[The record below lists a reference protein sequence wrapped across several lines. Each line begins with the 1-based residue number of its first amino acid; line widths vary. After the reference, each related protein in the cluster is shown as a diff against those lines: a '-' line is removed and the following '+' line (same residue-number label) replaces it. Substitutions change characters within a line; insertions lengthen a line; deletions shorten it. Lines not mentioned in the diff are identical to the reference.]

1 MRNLLTV
8 FFALC
13 TLNMIPV
20 SARPAFDYSALR
32 DGTFEQKTVSGVRS
46 LSDGERYTT
55 MSDGRVLC
63 FSYRTG
69 EPAGVLFD
77 ASAAE
82 PRIEFT
88 DYVLSADERRLLL
101 TTDVEPIYRH
111 SFTAEYW
118 IYDRQDGS
126 LRRLS
131 QGGPQQQA
139 QFSPDGSRV
148 AFVRGGNLFVADPA
162 AGSERQLTF
171 DGRFNHIINGLPD
184 WVYEEEFSFARAFA
198 WSPDGRMIAYLRFD
212 ESRVKQYN
220 MNRFAGG
227 LYPENY
233 TFKYPKAGEQNSVV
247 ELYCCDAA
255 DGSTVRMDTGEQT
268 DQYIP
273 RLFWTPTGQ
282 MGIYRQKRLQNHFEV
297 MLCDSSGASRV
308 VYDERNDRYVE
319 RVDGRTVTFLPDG
332 DRFVVRSER
341 DGFMHLYL
349 YSVSEGLLG
358 RITSGEWE
366 VTELL
371 GIEGD
376 RVYYLSTETSPL
388 RRDLYTVRLD
398 GRGKRRLTGGDGTY
412 RIAPSRGFRYFIS
425 YFSNVRT
432 PNRVTLHRSD
442 GRLVRTLEDNAALR
456 AKLDELQVPV
466 KEFFRFATSEGVEL
480 IGYMVR
486 PNGFDSSRRY
496 PVLMTQYSG
505 PGSQQAADRWTIGW
519 EDVLVQQGY
528 IVACVDGRG
537 TGFRGEEFKKCTY
550 GELGKYETVD
560 QIEAA
565 RYLASLPYVDPD
577 RIGIYGWSYGG
588 FMALNCIL
596 KGNDVFRKLETLP
609 VPTIAAV
616 NGFALGGGCELS
628 MSCDIRICADTAVF
642 GQPEA
647 GLGITPGFGGTQRL
661 ARLVG
666 LGMAKQLIY
675 TAKNIKADEALRIG
689 LVNAVYPLAELM
701 PAAEKLAETI
711 AKHAPIAV
719 RACKKAINEGISKPI
734 NEAVTV
740 EEKLFGDC
748 FETHDQ
754 VEGMQCFLS
763 REKPKPK
770 AVFTNN

>member
-1 MRNLLTV
+1 MRDLLTV

-13 TLNMIPV
+13 TLSTMTV
-20 SARPAFDYSALR
+20 SAQPAFDYSALR

-63 FSYRTG
+63 FSYHTG

-148 AFVRGGNLFVADPA
+148 AFVRGGNLFVADPT

-198 WSPDGRMIAYLRFD
+198 WSPDGRKIAYLRFD

-255 DGSTVRMDTGEQT
+255 DGSMVRMDTGEQT

-282 MGIYRQKRLQNHFEV
+282 LGFYRLNRLQNHFEV
-297 MLCDSSGASRV
+297 LLCDSSGASRV

-480 IGYMVR
+480 NGYMVR

-596 KGNDVFRKLETLP
+596 KGNDVFRAAIAVAP
-609 VPTIAAV
+609 VTSWR
-616 NGFALGGGCELS
+616 FY
-628 MSCDIRICADTAVF
+628 DT
-642 GQPEA
+642 
-647 GLGITPGFGGTQRL
+647 
-661 ARLVG
+661 
-666 LGMAKQLIY
+666 IY
-675 TAKNIKADEALRIG
+675 TEIYNGLPQDNPSGYDDNSPIHFADRLKGKLLIAHGTGDDNVHIQNTYEMITK
-689 LVNAVYPLAELM
+689 LVEYDKPFELYVYPDRNHGMGPSRHHLM
-701 PAAEKLAETI
+701 E
-711 AKHAPIAV
+711 
-719 RACKKAINEGISKPI
+719 RC
-734 NEAVTV
+734 V
-740 EEKLFGDC
+740 EFVQRNL
-748 FETHDQ
+748 
-754 VEGMQCFLS
+754 
-763 REKPKPK
+763 
-770 AVFTNN
+770 

>member
-1 MRNLLTV
+1 MNTI
-8 FFALC
+8 
-13 TLNMIPV
+13 TV

-198 WSPDGRMIAYLRFD
+198 WSPDGRKIAYLRFD

-247 ELYCCDAA
+247 ELYCCDVA

-282 MGIYRQKRLQNHFEV
+282 LGFYRLNRLQNHFEV
-297 MLCDSSGASRV
+297 LLCDSSGASRV

-349 YSVSEGLLG
+349 YGVSEGLLG

-480 IGYMVR
+480 NGYMVR

-596 KGNDVFRKLETLP
+596 KGNDVFRAAIAVAP
-609 VPTIAAV
+609 VTSWR
-616 NGFALGGGCELS
+616 FY
-628 MSCDIRICADTAVF
+628 DT
-642 GQPEA
+642 
-647 GLGITPGFGGTQRL
+647 
-661 ARLVG
+661 
-666 LGMAKQLIY
+666 IY
-675 TAKNIKADEALRIG
+675 TEIYNGLPQDNPSGYDDNSPIHFADRLKGKLLIAHGTGDDNVHIQNTYEMITK
-689 LVNAVYPLAELM
+689 LVEYDKPFELYVYPDRNHGMGPSRHHLM
-701 PAAEKLAETI
+701 ERCIEFVQRNL
-711 AKHAPIAV
+711 
-719 RACKKAINEGISKPI
+719 
-734 NEAVTV
+734 
-740 EEKLFGDC
+740 
-748 FETHDQ
+748 
-754 VEGMQCFLS
+754 
-763 REKPKPK
+763 
-770 AVFTNN
+770 

>member
-13 TLNMIPV
+13 TLNTITV

-63 FSYRTG
+63 FLYRTG

-198 WSPDGRMIAYLRFD
+198 WSPDGRKIAYLRFD

-282 MGIYRQKRLQNHFEV
+282 LGFYRLNRLQNHFEV
-297 MLCDSSGASRV
+297 LLCDSLGASRV

-480 IGYMVR
+480 NGYMVR

-596 KGNDVFRKLETLP
+596 KGNDVFRAAIAVAPVTSWRFYDTIYTEIYNGLPQDNPSGYDDNSPIHFADRLKGKLL
-609 VPTIAAV
+609 IAHGTGDDNV
-616 NGFALGGGCELS
+616 HIQNTYE
-628 MSCDIRICADTAVF
+628 M
-642 GQPEA
+642 
-647 GLGITPGFGGTQRL
+647 IT
-661 ARLVG
+661 RLVEYDKSFE
-666 LGMAKQLIY
+666 LY
-675 TAKNIKADEALRIG
+675 
-689 LVNAVYPLAELM
+689 VYPDRNHGMGPSRHHLM
-701 PAAEKLAETI
+701 ERCIEFVQRNL
-711 AKHAPIAV
+711 
-719 RACKKAINEGISKPI
+719 
-734 NEAVTV
+734 
-740 EEKLFGDC
+740 
-748 FETHDQ
+748 
-754 VEGMQCFLS
+754 
-763 REKPKPK
+763 
-770 AVFTNN
+770 

>member
-13 TLNMIPV
+13 TLNTITV

-198 WSPDGRMIAYLRFD
+198 WSPDGRKIAYLRFD

-282 MGIYRQKRLQNHFEV
+282 LGFYRLNRLQNHFEV
-297 MLCDSSGASRV
+297 LLCDSSGASRV

-349 YSVSEGLLG
+349 YGVSEGLLG

-480 IGYMVR
+480 NGYMIR

-596 KGNDVFRKLETLP
+596 KGNDVFRAAIAVAP
-609 VPTIAAV
+609 VTSWR
-616 NGFALGGGCELS
+616 FY
-628 MSCDIRICADTAVF
+628 DT
-642 GQPEA
+642 
-647 GLGITPGFGGTQRL
+647 
-661 ARLVG
+661 
-666 LGMAKQLIY
+666 IY
-675 TAKNIKADEALRIG
+675 TEIYNGLPQDNPSGYDDNSPIHFADRLKGKLLIAHGTGDDNVHIQNTYEMITK
-689 LVNAVYPLAELM
+689 LVEYDKPFELYVYPDRNHGMGPSRHHLM
-701 PAAEKLAETI
+701 ERCIEFVQRNL
-711 AKHAPIAV
+711 
-719 RACKKAINEGISKPI
+719 
-734 NEAVTV
+734 
-740 EEKLFGDC
+740 
-748 FETHDQ
+748 
-754 VEGMQCFLS
+754 
-763 REKPKPK
+763 
-770 AVFTNN
+770 

>member
-13 TLNMIPV
+13 TLNTITV

-148 AFVRGGNLFVADPA
+148 AFVRGGNLFVADPT

-198 WSPDGRMIAYLRFD
+198 WSPDGRKIAYLRFD

-255 DGSTVRMDTGEQT
+255 DGSMVRMDTGEQT

-282 MGIYRQKRLQNHFEV
+282 LGFYRLNRLQNHFEV
-297 MLCDSSGASRV
+297 LLCDSSGASRV

-480 IGYMVR
+480 NGYMVR
-486 PNGFDSSRRY
+486 PNGFVSSRRY

-537 TGFRGEEFKKCTY
+537 TGFRGDEFKKCTY

-596 KGNDVFRKLETLP
+596 KGNDVFRAAIAVAP
-609 VPTIAAV
+609 VTSWR
-616 NGFALGGGCELS
+616 FY
-628 MSCDIRICADTAVF
+628 DT
-642 GQPEA
+642 
-647 GLGITPGFGGTQRL
+647 
-661 ARLVG
+661 
-666 LGMAKQLIY
+666 IY
-675 TAKNIKADEALRIG
+675 TEIYNGLPQDNPSGYDDNSPIHFADRLKGKLLIAHGTGDDNVHIQNTYEMITK
-689 LVNAVYPLAELM
+689 LVEYDKPFELYVYPDRNHGMGPSRHHLM
-701 PAAEKLAETI
+701 ERCIEFVQRNL
-711 AKHAPIAV
+711 
-719 RACKKAINEGISKPI
+719 
-734 NEAVTV
+734 
-740 EEKLFGDC
+740 
-748 FETHDQ
+748 
-754 VEGMQCFLS
+754 
-763 REKPKPK
+763 
-770 AVFTNN
+770 

>member
-13 TLNMIPV
+13 TLNTITV

-139 QFSPDGSRV
+139 QCSPDGSRV

-198 WSPDGRMIAYLRFD
+198 WSPDGRKIAYLRFD

-282 MGIYRQKRLQNHFEV
+282 LGFYRLNRLQNHFEV
-297 MLCDSSGASRV
+297 LLCDSSGASRV

-480 IGYMVR
+480 NGYMVR

-596 KGNDVFRKLETLP
+596 KGNDVFRAAIAVAPVTSWRFYDTIYTEIYNGLPQDNPSGYDDNSPIHFADRLKGKLL
-609 VPTIAAV
+609 IAHGTGDDNV
-616 NGFALGGGCELS
+616 HIQNTYE
-628 MSCDIRICADTAVF
+628 M
-642 GQPEA
+642 
-647 GLGITPGFGGTQRL
+647 IT
-661 ARLVG
+661 RLVEYDKPFE
-666 LGMAKQLIY
+666 LY
-675 TAKNIKADEALRIG
+675 
-689 LVNAVYPLAELM
+689 VYPDRNHGMGPSRHHLM
-701 PAAEKLAETI
+701 ERCIEFVQRNL
-711 AKHAPIAV
+711 
-719 RACKKAINEGISKPI
+719 
-734 NEAVTV
+734 
-740 EEKLFGDC
+740 
-748 FETHDQ
+748 
-754 VEGMQCFLS
+754 
-763 REKPKPK
+763 
-770 AVFTNN
+770 

>member
-13 TLNMIPV
+13 TLNTITV

-148 AFVRGGNLFVADPA
+148 AFVRGGNLFVADPT

-198 WSPDGRMIAYLRFD
+198 WSPDGRKIAYLRFD

-255 DGSTVRMDTGEQT
+255 DGSMVRMDTGEQT

-282 MGIYRQKRLQNHFEV
+282 LGFYRLNRLQNHFEV
-297 MLCDSSGASRV
+297 LLCDSSGASRV

-480 IGYMVR
+480 NGYMVR
-486 PNGFDSSRRY
+486 PNGFASSRRY

-596 KGNDVFRKLETLP
+596 KGNDVFRAAIAVAP
-609 VPTIAAV
+609 VTSWR
-616 NGFALGGGCELS
+616 FY
-628 MSCDIRICADTAVF
+628 DT
-642 GQPEA
+642 
-647 GLGITPGFGGTQRL
+647 
-661 ARLVG
+661 
-666 LGMAKQLIY
+666 IY
-675 TAKNIKADEALRIG
+675 TEIYNGLPQDNPSGYDDNSPIHFADRLKGKLLIAHGTGDDNVHIQNTYEMITK
-689 LVNAVYPLAELM
+689 LVEYDKPFELYVYPDRNHGMGPSRHHLM
-701 PAAEKLAETI
+701 ERCIEFVQRNL
-711 AKHAPIAV
+711 
-719 RACKKAINEGISKPI
+719 
-734 NEAVTV
+734 
-740 EEKLFGDC
+740 
-748 FETHDQ
+748 
-754 VEGMQCFLS
+754 
-763 REKPKPK
+763 
-770 AVFTNN
+770 

>member
-13 TLNMIPV
+13 TLNTITV

-148 AFVRGGNLFVADPA
+148 AFVRGGNLFVADPT

-198 WSPDGRMIAYLRFD
+198 WSPDGRKIAYLRFD

-255 DGSTVRMDTGEQT
+255 DGSMVRMDTGEQT

-282 MGIYRQKRLQNHFEV
+282 LGFYRLNRLQNHFEV
-297 MLCDSSGASRV
+297 LLCDSSGASRV

-480 IGYMVR
+480 NGYMVR
-486 PNGFDSSRRY
+486 PNGFVSSRRY

-596 KGNDVFRKLETLP
+596 KGNDVFRAAIAVAP
-609 VPTIAAV
+609 VTSWR
-616 NGFALGGGCELS
+616 FY
-628 MSCDIRICADTAVF
+628 DT
-642 GQPEA
+642 
-647 GLGITPGFGGTQRL
+647 
-661 ARLVG
+661 
-666 LGMAKQLIY
+666 IY
-675 TAKNIKADEALRIG
+675 TEIYNGLPQDNPSGYVNNSPIHFADRLKGKLLIAHGTGDDNVHIQNTYEMITK
-689 LVNAVYPLAELM
+689 LVEYDKPFELYVYPDRNHGMGPSRHHLM
-701 PAAEKLAETI
+701 ERCIEFVQRNL
-711 AKHAPIAV
+711 
-719 RACKKAINEGISKPI
+719 
-734 NEAVTV
+734 
-740 EEKLFGDC
+740 
-748 FETHDQ
+748 
-754 VEGMQCFLS
+754 
-763 REKPKPK
+763 
-770 AVFTNN
+770 

>member
-13 TLNMIPV
+13 TLNTITV

-198 WSPDGRMIAYLRFD
+198 WSPDGRKIAYLRFD

-255 DGSTVRMDTGEQT
+255 DGSAVRMDTGEQT

-282 MGIYRQKRLQNHFEV
+282 LGFYRLNRLQNHFEV
-297 MLCDSSGASRV
+297 LLCDSSGASRV

-349 YSVSEGLLG
+349 YGVSEGLLG

-456 AKLDELQVPV
+456 TKLDELQVPV

-480 IGYMVR
+480 NGYMVR

-596 KGNDVFRKLETLP
+596 KGNDVFRAAIAVAP
-609 VPTIAAV
+609 VTSWR
-616 NGFALGGGCELS
+616 FY
-628 MSCDIRICADTAVF
+628 DT
-642 GQPEA
+642 
-647 GLGITPGFGGTQRL
+647 
-661 ARLVG
+661 
-666 LGMAKQLIY
+666 IY
-675 TAKNIKADEALRIG
+675 TEIYNGLPQDNPSGYDDNSPIHFADRLKGKLLIAHGTGDDNVHIQNTYEMITK
-689 LVNAVYPLAELM
+689 LVEYDKPFELYVYPDRNHGMGPSRHHLM
-701 PAAEKLAETI
+701 ERCIEFVQRNL
-711 AKHAPIAV
+711 
-719 RACKKAINEGISKPI
+719 
-734 NEAVTV
+734 
-740 EEKLFGDC
+740 
-748 FETHDQ
+748 
-754 VEGMQCFLS
+754 
-763 REKPKPK
+763 
-770 AVFTNN
+770 

>member
-1 MRNLLTV
+1 MT
-8 FFALC
+8 
-13 TLNMIPV
+13 V
-20 SARPAFDYSALR
+20 SAQPAFDYSALR

-63 FSYRTG
+63 FSYHTG

-148 AFVRGGNLFVADPA
+148 AFVRGGNLFVADPT

-198 WSPDGRMIAYLRFD
+198 WSPDGRKIAYLRFD

-255 DGSTVRMDTGEQT
+255 DGSMVRMDTGEQT

-282 MGIYRQKRLQNHFEV
+282 LGFYRLNRLQNHFEV
-297 MLCDSSGASRV
+297 LLCDSSGASRV

-480 IGYMVR
+480 NGYMVR

-596 KGNDVFRKLETLP
+596 KGNDVFRAAIAVAP
-609 VPTIAAV
+609 VTSWR
-616 NGFALGGGCELS
+616 FY
-628 MSCDIRICADTAVF
+628 DT
-642 GQPEA
+642 
-647 GLGITPGFGGTQRL
+647 
-661 ARLVG
+661 
-666 LGMAKQLIY
+666 IY
-675 TAKNIKADEALRIG
+675 TEIYNGLPQDNPSGYDDNSPIHFADRLKGKLLIAHGTGDDNVHIQNTYEMITK
-689 LVNAVYPLAELM
+689 LVEYDKPFELYVYPDRNHGMGPSRHHLM
-701 PAAEKLAETI
+701 E
-711 AKHAPIAV
+711 
-719 RACKKAINEGISKPI
+719 RC
-734 NEAVTV
+734 V
-740 EEKLFGDC
+740 EFVQRNL
-748 FETHDQ
+748 
-754 VEGMQCFLS
+754 
-763 REKPKPK
+763 
-770 AVFTNN
+770 

>member
-13 TLNMIPV
+13 TLNTITV

-171 DGRFNHIINGLPD
+171 DGRFNHIINGLPV

-198 WSPDGRMIAYLRFD
+198 WSPDGRKIAYLRFD

-282 MGIYRQKRLQNHFEV
+282 LGFYRLNRLQNHFEV
-297 MLCDSSGASRV
+297 LLCDSSGASRV

-398 GRGKRRLTGGDGTY
+398 GCGKRRLTGGDGTY

-480 IGYMVR
+480 NGYMVR

-596 KGNDVFRKLETLP
+596 KGNDVFRAAIAVAPVTSWRFYDTIYTEIYNGLPQDNPSGYDDNSPIHFADRLKGKLL
-609 VPTIAAV
+609 IAHGTGDDNV
-616 NGFALGGGCELS
+616 HIQNTYE
-628 MSCDIRICADTAVF
+628 M
-642 GQPEA
+642 
-647 GLGITPGFGGTQRL
+647 IT
-661 ARLVG
+661 RLVEYDKPFE
-666 LGMAKQLIY
+666 LY
-675 TAKNIKADEALRIG
+675 
-689 LVNAVYPLAELM
+689 VYPDRNHGMGPSRHHLM
-701 PAAEKLAETI
+701 ERCIEFVKRNL
-711 AKHAPIAV
+711 
-719 RACKKAINEGISKPI
+719 
-734 NEAVTV
+734 
-740 EEKLFGDC
+740 
-748 FETHDQ
+748 
-754 VEGMQCFLS
+754 
-763 REKPKPK
+763 
-770 AVFTNN
+770 

>member
-13 TLNMIPV
+13 TLNTITV

-32 DGTFEQKTVSGVRS
+32 DWTFEQKTVSGVRS

-63 FSYRTG
+63 FLYRTG

-118 IYDRQDGS
+118 ISDRQDGS
-126 LRRLS
+126 RRRLS

-198 WSPDGRMIAYLRFD
+198 WSPDGRKIAYLRFD

-282 MGIYRQKRLQNHFEV
+282 LGFYRLNRLQNHFEV
-297 MLCDSSGASRV
+297 LLCDSSGASRV

-480 IGYMVR
+480 NGYMVR

-596 KGNDVFRKLETLP
+596 KGNDVFRAAIAVAPVTSWRFYDTIYTEIYNGLPQDNPSGYDDNSPIHFADRLKGKLL
-609 VPTIAAV
+609 IAHGTGDDNV
-616 NGFALGGGCELS
+616 HIQNTYE
-628 MSCDIRICADTAVF
+628 M
-642 GQPEA
+642 
-647 GLGITPGFGGTQRL
+647 IT
-661 ARLVG
+661 RLVEYDKPFE
-666 LGMAKQLIY
+666 LY
-675 TAKNIKADEALRIG
+675 
-689 LVNAVYPLAELM
+689 VYPDRNHGMGPSRHHLM
-701 PAAEKLAETI
+701 ERCIEFVQRNL
-711 AKHAPIAV
+711 
-719 RACKKAINEGISKPI
+719 
-734 NEAVTV
+734 
-740 EEKLFGDC
+740 
-748 FETHDQ
+748 
-754 VEGMQCFLS
+754 
-763 REKPKPK
+763 
-770 AVFTNN
+770 

>member
-13 TLNMIPV
+13 TLNTITV

-198 WSPDGRMIAYLRFD
+198 WSPDGRKIAYLRFD

-282 MGIYRQKRLQNHFEV
+282 LGFYRLNRLQNHFEV
-297 MLCDSSGASRV
+297 LLCDSSGASRV

-349 YSVSEGLLG
+349 YGVSEGLLG

-480 IGYMVR
+480 NGYMVR

-537 TGFRGEEFKKCTY
+537 TGFRGEEFKQCTY

-596 KGNDVFRKLETLP
+596 KGNDVFRAAIAVAP
-609 VPTIAAV
+609 VTSWR
-616 NGFALGGGCELS
+616 FY
-628 MSCDIRICADTAVF
+628 DT
-642 GQPEA
+642 
-647 GLGITPGFGGTQRL
+647 
-661 ARLVG
+661 
-666 LGMAKQLIY
+666 IY
-675 TAKNIKADEALRIG
+675 TEIYNGLPQDNPSGYDDNSPIHFADRLKGKLLIAHGTGDDNVHIQNTYEMITK
-689 LVNAVYPLAELM
+689 LVEYDKPFELYVYPDRNHGMGPSRHHLM
-701 PAAEKLAETI
+701 ERCIEFVQRNL
-711 AKHAPIAV
+711 
-719 RACKKAINEGISKPI
+719 
-734 NEAVTV
+734 
-740 EEKLFGDC
+740 
-748 FETHDQ
+748 
-754 VEGMQCFLS
+754 
-763 REKPKPK
+763 
-770 AVFTNN
+770 

>member
-13 TLNMIPV
+13 TLNTITV

-63 FSYRTG
+63 FLYRTG

-198 WSPDGRMIAYLRFD
+198 WSPDGRKIAYLRFD

-282 MGIYRQKRLQNHFEV
+282 LGFYRLNRLQNHFEV
-297 MLCDSSGASRV
+297 LLCDSSGASRV

-349 YSVSEGLLG
+349 YCVSEGLLD

-456 AKLDELQVPV
+456 TKLDELQVPV

-480 IGYMVR
+480 NGYMVR

-596 KGNDVFRKLETLP
+596 KGNDVFRAAIAVAPVTSWRFYDTIYTEIYNGLPQDNPSGYDDNSPIHFADRLKGKLL
-609 VPTIAAV
+609 IAHGTGDDNV
-616 NGFALGGGCELS
+616 HIQNTYE
-628 MSCDIRICADTAVF
+628 M
-642 GQPEA
+642 
-647 GLGITPGFGGTQRL
+647 IT
-661 ARLVG
+661 RLVEYDKPFE
-666 LGMAKQLIY
+666 LY
-675 TAKNIKADEALRIG
+675 
-689 LVNAVYPLAELM
+689 VYPDRNHGMGPSRHHLM
-701 PAAEKLAETI
+701 ERCIEFVQRNL
-711 AKHAPIAV
+711 
-719 RACKKAINEGISKPI
+719 
-734 NEAVTV
+734 
-740 EEKLFGDC
+740 
-748 FETHDQ
+748 
-754 VEGMQCFLS
+754 
-763 REKPKPK
+763 
-770 AVFTNN
+770 

>member
-13 TLNMIPV
+13 TLNTITV

-148 AFVRGGNLFVADPA
+148 AFVRGGNLFVADPT

-198 WSPDGRMIAYLRFD
+198 WSPDGRKIAYLRFD

-282 MGIYRQKRLQNHFEV
+282 LGFYRLNRLQNHFEV
-297 MLCDSSGASRV
+297 LLCDSSGASRV

-349 YSVSEGLLG
+349 YGVSEGLLG

-412 RIAPSRGFRYFIS
+412 LIAPSRGFRYFIS

-456 AKLDELQVPV
+456 TKLDELQVPV

-480 IGYMVR
+480 NGYMVR

-596 KGNDVFRKLETLP
+596 KGNDVFRAAIAVAP
-609 VPTIAAV
+609 VTSWR
-616 NGFALGGGCELS
+616 FY
-628 MSCDIRICADTAVF
+628 DT
-642 GQPEA
+642 
-647 GLGITPGFGGTQRL
+647 
-661 ARLVG
+661 
-666 LGMAKQLIY
+666 IY
-675 TAKNIKADEALRIG
+675 TEIYNGLPQDNPSGYDDNSPIHFADRLKGKLLIAHGTGDDNVHIQNTYEMITK
-689 LVNAVYPLAELM
+689 LVEYDKPFELYVYPDRNHGMGPSRHHLM
-701 PAAEKLAETI
+701 ERCIEFVQRNL
-711 AKHAPIAV
+711 
-719 RACKKAINEGISKPI
+719 
-734 NEAVTV
+734 
-740 EEKLFGDC
+740 
-748 FETHDQ
+748 
-754 VEGMQCFLS
+754 
-763 REKPKPK
+763 
-770 AVFTNN
+770 

>member
-13 TLNMIPV
+13 TLNTITV

-198 WSPDGRMIAYLRFD
+198 WAPDGRKIAYLRFD

-282 MGIYRQKRLQNHFEV
+282 LGFYRLNRLQNHFEV
-297 MLCDSSGASRV
+297 LLCDSSGASRV

-480 IGYMVR
+480 NGYMVR

-596 KGNDVFRKLETLP
+596 KGNDVFRAAIAVAPVTSWRFYDTIYTEIYNGLPQDNPSGYDDNSPIHFADRLKGKLL
-609 VPTIAAV
+609 IAHGTGDDNV
-616 NGFALGGGCELS
+616 HIQNTYE
-628 MSCDIRICADTAVF
+628 M
-642 GQPEA
+642 
-647 GLGITPGFGGTQRL
+647 IT
-661 ARLVG
+661 RLVEYDKPFE
-666 LGMAKQLIY
+666 LY
-675 TAKNIKADEALRIG
+675 
-689 LVNAVYPLAELM
+689 VYPDRNHGMGPSRHHLM
-701 PAAEKLAETI
+701 ERCIEFVQRNL
-711 AKHAPIAV
+711 
-719 RACKKAINEGISKPI
+719 
-734 NEAVTV
+734 
-740 EEKLFGDC
+740 
-748 FETHDQ
+748 
-754 VEGMQCFLS
+754 
-763 REKPKPK
+763 
-770 AVFTNN
+770 

>member
-13 TLNMIPV
+13 TLNTITV

-148 AFVRGGNLFVADPA
+148 AFVRGGNLFVADPT

-198 WSPDGRMIAYLRFD
+198 WSPDGRKIAYLRFD

-227 LYPENY
+227 LYP
-233 TFKYPKAGEQNSVV
+233 

-282 MGIYRQKRLQNHFEV
+282 LGFYRLNRLQNHFEV
-297 MLCDSSGASRV
+297 LLCDSSGASRV

-349 YSVSEGLLG
+349 YGVSEGLLG

-456 AKLDELQVPV
+456 TKLDELQVPV

-480 IGYMVR
+480 NGYMVR

-596 KGNDVFRKLETLP
+596 KGNDVFRAAIAVAP
-609 VPTIAAV
+609 VTSWR
-616 NGFALGGGCELS
+616 FY
-628 MSCDIRICADTAVF
+628 DT
-642 GQPEA
+642 
-647 GLGITPGFGGTQRL
+647 
-661 ARLVG
+661 
-666 LGMAKQLIY
+666 IY
-675 TAKNIKADEALRIG
+675 TEIYNGLPQDNPSGYDDNSPIHFADRLKGKLLIAHGTGDDNVHIQNTYEMITK
-689 LVNAVYPLAELM
+689 LVEYDKPFELYVYPDRNHGMGPSRHHLM
-701 PAAEKLAETI
+701 ERCIEFVQRNL
-711 AKHAPIAV
+711 
-719 RACKKAINEGISKPI
+719 
-734 NEAVTV
+734 
-740 EEKLFGDC
+740 
-748 FETHDQ
+748 
-754 VEGMQCFLS
+754 
-763 REKPKPK
+763 
-770 AVFTNN
+770 

>member
-13 TLNMIPV
+13 TLNTITV

-198 WSPDGRMIAYLRFD
+198 WSPDGRKIAYLRFD

-255 DGSTVRMDTGEQT
+255 DGSTVRMDT

-282 MGIYRQKRLQNHFEV
+282 LGFYRLNRLQNHFEV
-297 MLCDSSGASRV
+297 LLCDSSGASRV

-349 YSVSEGLLG
+349 YGVSEGLLG

-480 IGYMVR
+480 NGYMVR

-596 KGNDVFRKLETLP
+596 KGNDVFRAAIAVAP
-609 VPTIAAV
+609 VTSWR
-616 NGFALGGGCELS
+616 FY
-628 MSCDIRICADTAVF
+628 DT
-642 GQPEA
+642 
-647 GLGITPGFGGTQRL
+647 
-661 ARLVG
+661 
-666 LGMAKQLIY
+666 IY
-675 TAKNIKADEALRIG
+675 TEIYNGLPQDNPSGYDDNSPIHFADRLKGKLLIAHGTGDDNVHIQNTYEMITK
-689 LVNAVYPLAELM
+689 LVEYDKPFELYVYPDRNHGMGPSRHHLM
-701 PAAEKLAETI
+701 ERCIEFVQRNL
-711 AKHAPIAV
+711 
-719 RACKKAINEGISKPI
+719 
-734 NEAVTV
+734 
-740 EEKLFGDC
+740 
-748 FETHDQ
+748 
-754 VEGMQCFLS
+754 
-763 REKPKPK
+763 
-770 AVFTNN
+770 

>member
-1 MRNLLTV
+1 MNTI
-8 FFALC
+8 
-13 TLNMIPV
+13 TV

-63 FSYRTG
+63 FLYRTG

-198 WSPDGRMIAYLRFD
+198 WSPDGRKIAYLRFD

-282 MGIYRQKRLQNHFEV
+282 LGFYRLNRLQNHFEV
-297 MLCDSSGASRV
+297 LLCDSSGASRV

-349 YSVSEGLLG
+349 YSVSEGLLD

-456 AKLDELQVPV
+456 TKLDELQVPV

-480 IGYMVR
+480 NGYMVR

-596 KGNDVFRKLETLP
+596 KGNDVFRAAIAVAPVTSWRFYDTIYTEIYNGLPQDNPSGYDDNSPIHFADRLKGKLL
-609 VPTIAAV
+609 IAHGTGDDNV
-616 NGFALGGGCELS
+616 HIQNTYE
-628 MSCDIRICADTAVF
+628 M
-642 GQPEA
+642 
-647 GLGITPGFGGTQRL
+647 IT
-661 ARLVG
+661 RLVEYDKPFE
-666 LGMAKQLIY
+666 LY
-675 TAKNIKADEALRIG
+675 
-689 LVNAVYPLAELM
+689 VYPDRNHGMGPSRHHLM
-701 PAAEKLAETI
+701 ERCIEFVQRNL
-711 AKHAPIAV
+711 
-719 RACKKAINEGISKPI
+719 
-734 NEAVTV
+734 
-740 EEKLFGDC
+740 
-748 FETHDQ
+748 
-754 VEGMQCFLS
+754 
-763 REKPKPK
+763 
-770 AVFTNN
+770 

>member
-13 TLNMIPV
+13 TLNTITV

-198 WSPDGRMIAYLRFD
+198 WSPDGRKIAYLRFD

-247 ELYCCDAA
+247 ELYCCDVA

-282 MGIYRQKRLQNHFEV
+282 LGFYRLNRLQNHFEV
-297 MLCDSSGASRV
+297 LLCDSSGASRV

-349 YSVSEGLLG
+349 YGVSEGLLG

-480 IGYMVR
+480 NGYMVR

-596 KGNDVFRKLETLP
+596 KGNDVFRAAIAVAP
-609 VPTIAAV
+609 VTSWR
-616 NGFALGGGCELS
+616 FY
-628 MSCDIRICADTAVF
+628 DT
-642 GQPEA
+642 
-647 GLGITPGFGGTQRL
+647 
-661 ARLVG
+661 
-666 LGMAKQLIY
+666 IY
-675 TAKNIKADEALRIG
+675 TEIYNGLPQDNPSGYDDNSPIHFADRLKGKLLIAHGTGDDNVHIQNTYEMITK
-689 LVNAVYPLAELM
+689 LVEYDKPFELYVYPDRNHGMGPSRHHLM
-701 PAAEKLAETI
+701 ERCIEFVHRNL
-711 AKHAPIAV
+711 
-719 RACKKAINEGISKPI
+719 
-734 NEAVTV
+734 
-740 EEKLFGDC
+740 
-748 FETHDQ
+748 
-754 VEGMQCFLS
+754 
-763 REKPKPK
+763 
-770 AVFTNN
+770 

>member
-13 TLNMIPV
+13 TLNTITI

-148 AFVRGGNLFVADPA
+148 AFVRGGNLFVADPT

-171 DGRFNHIINGLPD
+171 DGRFSHIINGLPD

-198 WSPDGRMIAYLRFD
+198 WSPDGRKIAYLRFD

-255 DGSTVRMDTGEQT
+255 DGSMVRMDTGEQT

-282 MGIYRQKRLQNHFEV
+282 LGFYRLNRLQNHFEV
-297 MLCDSSGASRV
+297 LLCDSSGASRV

-480 IGYMVR
+480 NGYMVR

-596 KGNDVFRKLETLP
+596 KGNDVFRAAIAVAP
-609 VPTIAAV
+609 VTSWR
-616 NGFALGGGCELS
+616 FY
-628 MSCDIRICADTAVF
+628 DT
-642 GQPEA
+642 
-647 GLGITPGFGGTQRL
+647 
-661 ARLVG
+661 
-666 LGMAKQLIY
+666 IY
-675 TAKNIKADEALRIG
+675 TEIYNGLPQDNPSGYDDNSPIHFADRLKGKLLIAHGTGDDNVHIQNTYEMITK
-689 LVNAVYPLAELM
+689 LVEYDKPFELYVYPDRNHGMGPSRHHLM
-701 PAAEKLAETI
+701 ERCIEFVQRNL
-711 AKHAPIAV
+711 
-719 RACKKAINEGISKPI
+719 
-734 NEAVTV
+734 
-740 EEKLFGDC
+740 
-748 FETHDQ
+748 
-754 VEGMQCFLS
+754 
-763 REKPKPK
+763 
-770 AVFTNN
+770 

>member
-13 TLNMIPV
+13 TLNTITV

-139 QFSPDGSRV
+139 QVSPDGSRV

-198 WSPDGRMIAYLRFD
+198 WSPDGRKIAYLRFD

-282 MGIYRQKRLQNHFEV
+282 LGFYRLNRLQNHFEV
-297 MLCDSSGASRV
+297 LLCDSSGASRV

-358 RITSGEWE
+358 RITSGAWE

-371 GIEGD
+371 GSEGD

-480 IGYMVR
+480 NGYMVR

-596 KGNDVFRKLETLP
+596 KGNDVFRAAIAVAPVTSWRFYDTIYTEIYNGLPQDNPSGYDDNSPIHFADRLKGKLL
-609 VPTIAAV
+609 IAHGTGDDNV
-616 NGFALGGGCELS
+616 HIQNTYE
-628 MSCDIRICADTAVF
+628 M
-642 GQPEA
+642 
-647 GLGITPGFGGTQRL
+647 IT
-661 ARLVG
+661 RLVEYDKPFE
-666 LGMAKQLIY
+666 LY
-675 TAKNIKADEALRIG
+675 
-689 LVNAVYPLAELM
+689 VYPDRNHGMGPSRHHLM
-701 PAAEKLAETI
+701 ERCIEFVQRNL
-711 AKHAPIAV
+711 
-719 RACKKAINEGISKPI
+719 
-734 NEAVTV
+734 
-740 EEKLFGDC
+740 
-748 FETHDQ
+748 
-754 VEGMQCFLS
+754 
-763 REKPKPK
+763 
-770 AVFTNN
+770 

>member
-13 TLNMIPV
+13 TLNTITV

-63 FSYRTG
+63 FLYRTG

-198 WSPDGRMIAYLRFD
+198 WSPDGRKIAYLRFD

-282 MGIYRQKRLQNHFEV
+282 LGFCRLNRLQNHFEV
-297 MLCDSSGASRV
+297 LLCDSSGASRV

-349 YSVSEGLLG
+349 YCVSEGLLD

-456 AKLDELQVPV
+456 TKLDELQVPV

-480 IGYMVR
+480 NGYMVR

-596 KGNDVFRKLETLP
+596 KGNDVFRAAIAVAPVTSWRFYDTIYTEIYNGLPQDNPSGYDDNSPIHFADRLKGKLL
-609 VPTIAAV
+609 IAHGTGDDNV
-616 NGFALGGGCELS
+616 HIQNTYE
-628 MSCDIRICADTAVF
+628 M
-642 GQPEA
+642 
-647 GLGITPGFGGTQRL
+647 IT
-661 ARLVG
+661 RLVEYDKPFE
-666 LGMAKQLIY
+666 LY
-675 TAKNIKADEALRIG
+675 
-689 LVNAVYPLAELM
+689 VYPDRNHGMGPSRHHLM
-701 PAAEKLAETI
+701 ERCIEFVQRNL
-711 AKHAPIAV
+711 
-719 RACKKAINEGISKPI
+719 
-734 NEAVTV
+734 
-740 EEKLFGDC
+740 
-748 FETHDQ
+748 
-754 VEGMQCFLS
+754 
-763 REKPKPK
+763 
-770 AVFTNN
+770 

>member
-13 TLNMIPV
+13 TLNTITV

-148 AFVRGGNLFVADPA
+148 AFVRGGNLFVADPT

-198 WSPDGRMIAYLRFD
+198 WSPDGRKIAYLRFD

-282 MGIYRQKRLQNHFEV
+282 LGFYRLNRLQNHFEV
-297 MLCDSSGASRV
+297 LLCDSSGASRV

-349 YSVSEGLLG
+349 YGVSEGLLG

-456 AKLDELQVPV
+456 TKLDELQVPV

-480 IGYMVR
+480 NGYMVR

-596 KGNDVFRKLETLP
+596 KGNDVFRAAIAVAP
-609 VPTIAAV
+609 VTSWR
-616 NGFALGGGCELS
+616 FY
-628 MSCDIRICADTAVF
+628 DT
-642 GQPEA
+642 
-647 GLGITPGFGGTQRL
+647 
-661 ARLVG
+661 
-666 LGMAKQLIY
+666 IY
-675 TAKNIKADEALRIG
+675 TEIYNGLPQDNPSGYDDNSPIHFADRLKGKLLIAHGTGDDNVHIQNTYEMITK
-689 LVNAVYPLAELM
+689 LVEYDKPFELYVYPDRNHGMGPSRHHLM
-701 PAAEKLAETI
+701 E
-711 AKHAPIAV
+711 
-719 RACKKAINEGISKPI
+719 RC
-734 NEAVTV
+734 V
-740 EEKLFGDC
+740 EFVQRNL
-748 FETHDQ
+748 
-754 VEGMQCFLS
+754 
-763 REKPKPK
+763 
-770 AVFTNN
+770 

>member
-13 TLNMIPV
+13 TLNTITV

-148 AFVRGGNLFVADPA
+148 AFVRGGNLFVADPT

-198 WSPDGRMIAYLRFD
+198 WSPDGRKIAYLRFD

-255 DGSTVRMDTGEQT
+255 DGSMVRMDTGEQT

-282 MGIYRQKRLQNHFEV
+282 LGFYRLNRLQNHFEV
-297 MLCDSSGASRV
+297 LLCDSSGASRV

-319 RVDGRTVTFLPDG
+319 RVDGRTVTFFPDG

-480 IGYMVR
+480 NGYMVR

-596 KGNDVFRKLETLP
+596 KGNDVFRAAIAVAP
-609 VPTIAAV
+609 VTSWR
-616 NGFALGGGCELS
+616 FY
-628 MSCDIRICADTAVF
+628 DT
-642 GQPEA
+642 
-647 GLGITPGFGGTQRL
+647 
-661 ARLVG
+661 
-666 LGMAKQLIY
+666 IY
-675 TAKNIKADEALRIG
+675 TEIYNGLPQDNPSGYDDNSPIHFADRLKGKLLIAHGTGDDNVHIQNTYEMITK
-689 LVNAVYPLAELM
+689 LVEYDKPFELYVYPDRNHGMGPSRHHLM
-701 PAAEKLAETI
+701 ERCIEFVQRNL
-711 AKHAPIAV
+711 
-719 RACKKAINEGISKPI
+719 
-734 NEAVTV
+734 
-740 EEKLFGDC
+740 
-748 FETHDQ
+748 
-754 VEGMQCFLS
+754 
-763 REKPKPK
+763 
-770 AVFTNN
+770 

>member
-13 TLNMIPV
+13 TLNTITV

-63 FSYRTG
+63 FLYRTG

-198 WSPDGRMIAYLRFD
+198 WSPDGRKIAYLRFD

-282 MGIYRQKRLQNHFEV
+282 LGFYRLNRLQNHFEV
-297 MLCDSSGASRV
+297 LLCDSSGASRV

-480 IGYMVR
+480 NGYMVR

-596 KGNDVFRKLETLP
+596 KGNDVFRAAIAVAPVTSWRFYDTIYTEIYNGLPQDNPSGYDDNSPIHFADRLKGKLL
-609 VPTIAAV
+609 IAHGTGDDNV
-616 NGFALGGGCELS
+616 HIQNTYE
-628 MSCDIRICADTAVF
+628 M
-642 GQPEA
+642 
-647 GLGITPGFGGTQRL
+647 IT
-661 ARLVG
+661 RLVEYDKPFE
-666 LGMAKQLIY
+666 LY
-675 TAKNIKADEALRIG
+675 
-689 LVNAVYPLAELM
+689 VYPDRNHGMGPSRHHLM
-701 PAAEKLAETI
+701 ERCIEFVQRNL
-711 AKHAPIAV
+711 
-719 RACKKAINEGISKPI
+719 
-734 NEAVTV
+734 
-740 EEKLFGDC
+740 
-748 FETHDQ
+748 
-754 VEGMQCFLS
+754 
-763 REKPKPK
+763 
-770 AVFTNN
+770 

>member
-1 MRNLLTV
+1 MNTI
-8 FFALC
+8 
-13 TLNMIPV
+13 TV

-198 WSPDGRMIAYLRFD
+198 WSPDGRKIAYLRFD

-282 MGIYRQKRLQNHFEV
+282 LGFYRLNRLQNHFEV
-297 MLCDSSGASRV
+297 LLCDSSGASRV

-349 YSVSEGLLG
+349 YGVSEGLLG

-480 IGYMVR
+480 NGYMVR

-596 KGNDVFRKLETLP
+596 KGNDVFRAAIAVAP
-609 VPTIAAV
+609 VTSWR
-616 NGFALGGGCELS
+616 FY
-628 MSCDIRICADTAVF
+628 DT
-642 GQPEA
+642 
-647 GLGITPGFGGTQRL
+647 
-661 ARLVG
+661 
-666 LGMAKQLIY
+666 IY
-675 TAKNIKADEALRIG
+675 TEIYNGLPQDNPSGYDDNSPIHFADRLKGKLLIAHGTGDDNVHIQNTYEMITK
-689 LVNAVYPLAELM
+689 LVEYDKPFELYVYPDRNHGMGPSRHHLM
-701 PAAEKLAETI
+701 ERCIEFVQRNL
-711 AKHAPIAV
+711 
-719 RACKKAINEGISKPI
+719 
-734 NEAVTV
+734 
-740 EEKLFGDC
+740 
-748 FETHDQ
+748 
-754 VEGMQCFLS
+754 
-763 REKPKPK
+763 
-770 AVFTNN
+770 

>member
-13 TLNMIPV
+13 TLNTITV

-198 WSPDGRMIAYLRFD
+198 WSPDGRKIAYLRFD

-220 MNRFAGG
+220 MSRFAGG

-255 DGSTVRMDTGEQT
+255 DGSMVRMDTGEQT

-282 MGIYRQKRLQNHFEV
+282 LGFYRLNRLQNHFEV
-297 MLCDSSGASRV
+297 LLCDSSGASRV

-480 IGYMVR
+480 NGYMVR

-596 KGNDVFRKLETLP
+596 KGNDVFRAAIAVAP
-609 VPTIAAV
+609 VTSWR
-616 NGFALGGGCELS
+616 FY
-628 MSCDIRICADTAVF
+628 DT
-642 GQPEA
+642 
-647 GLGITPGFGGTQRL
+647 
-661 ARLVG
+661 
-666 LGMAKQLIY
+666 IY
-675 TAKNIKADEALRIG
+675 TEIYNGLPQDNPSGYDDNSPIHFADRLKGKLLIAHGTGDDNVHIQNTYEMITK
-689 LVNAVYPLAELM
+689 LVEYDKPFELYVYPDRNHGMGPSRHHLM
-701 PAAEKLAETI
+701 ERCIEFVQRNL
-711 AKHAPIAV
+711 
-719 RACKKAINEGISKPI
+719 
-734 NEAVTV
+734 
-740 EEKLFGDC
+740 
-748 FETHDQ
+748 
-754 VEGMQCFLS
+754 
-763 REKPKPK
+763 
-770 AVFTNN
+770 

>member
-13 TLNMIPV
+13 TLNTITV

-198 WSPDGRMIAYLRFD
+198 WSPDGRKIAYLRFD

-282 MGIYRQKRLQNHFEV
+282 LGFYRLNRLQNHFEV
-297 MLCDSSGASRV
+297 LLCDSSGASRV

-349 YSVSEGLLG
+349 YGVSEGLLG

-480 IGYMVR
+480 NGYMVR

-596 KGNDVFRKLETLP
+596 KGNDVYRAAIAVAP
-609 VPTIAAV
+609 VTSWR
-616 NGFALGGGCELS
+616 FY
-628 MSCDIRICADTAVF
+628 DT
-642 GQPEA
+642 
-647 GLGITPGFGGTQRL
+647 
-661 ARLVG
+661 
-666 LGMAKQLIY
+666 IY
-675 TAKNIKADEALRIG
+675 TEIYNGLPQDNPSGYDDNSPIHFADRLKGKLLIAHGTGDDNVHIQNTYEMITK
-689 LVNAVYPLAELM
+689 LVEYDKPFELYVYPDRNHGMGPSRHHLM
-701 PAAEKLAETI
+701 ERCIEFVQRNL
-711 AKHAPIAV
+711 
-719 RACKKAINEGISKPI
+719 
-734 NEAVTV
+734 
-740 EEKLFGDC
+740 
-748 FETHDQ
+748 
-754 VEGMQCFLS
+754 
-763 REKPKPK
+763 
-770 AVFTNN
+770 

>member
-13 TLNMIPV
+13 TLNTITV

-77 ASAAE
+77 VSAAE

-198 WSPDGRMIAYLRFD
+198 WSPDGRKIAYLRFD

-282 MGIYRQKRLQNHFEV
+282 LGFYRLNRLQNHFEV
-297 MLCDSSGASRV
+297 LLCDSSGASRV

-480 IGYMVR
+480 NGYMVR

-596 KGNDVFRKLETLP
+596 KGNDVFRAAIAVAP
-609 VPTIAAV
+609 VTSWR
-616 NGFALGGGCELS
+616 FY
-628 MSCDIRICADTAVF
+628 DT
-642 GQPEA
+642 
-647 GLGITPGFGGTQRL
+647 
-661 ARLVG
+661 
-666 LGMAKQLIY
+666 IY
-675 TAKNIKADEALRIG
+675 TEIYNGLPQDNPSGYDDNSPIHFADRLKGKLLIAHGTGDDNVHIQNTYEMISK
-689 LVNAVYPLAELM
+689 LVEYDKPFELYVYPDRNHGMGPSRHHLM
-701 PAAEKLAETI
+701 ERCIEFVQRNL
-711 AKHAPIAV
+711 
-719 RACKKAINEGISKPI
+719 
-734 NEAVTV
+734 
-740 EEKLFGDC
+740 
-748 FETHDQ
+748 
-754 VEGMQCFLS
+754 
-763 REKPKPK
+763 
-770 AVFTNN
+770 

>member
-13 TLNMIPV
+13 TLNTITV

-198 WSPDGRMIAYLRFD
+198 WSPDGRKIAYLRFD

-255 DGSTVRMDTGEQT
+255 DGSMVRMDTGEQT

-282 MGIYRQKRLQNHFEV
+282 LGFYRLNRLQNHFEV
-297 MLCDSSGASRV
+297 LLCDSSGASRV

-349 YSVSEGLLG
+349 YGVSEGLLG

-442 GRLVRTLEDNAALR
+442 GRLVRTLENNAALR

-480 IGYMVR
+480 NGYMVR

-596 KGNDVFRKLETLP
+596 KGNDVFRAAIAVAP
-609 VPTIAAV
+609 VTSWR
-616 NGFALGGGCELS
+616 FY
-628 MSCDIRICADTAVF
+628 DT
-642 GQPEA
+642 
-647 GLGITPGFGGTQRL
+647 
-661 ARLVG
+661 
-666 LGMAKQLIY
+666 IY
-675 TAKNIKADEALRIG
+675 TEIYNGLPQDNPSGYDDNSPIHFADRLKGKLLIAHGTGDDNVHIQNTYEMITK
-689 LVNAVYPLAELM
+689 LVEYDKPFELYVYPDRNHGMGPSRHHLM
-701 PAAEKLAETI
+701 ERCIEFVQRNL
-711 AKHAPIAV
+711 
-719 RACKKAINEGISKPI
+719 
-734 NEAVTV
+734 
-740 EEKLFGDC
+740 
-748 FETHDQ
+748 
-754 VEGMQCFLS
+754 
-763 REKPKPK
+763 
-770 AVFTNN
+770 

>member
-13 TLNMIPV
+13 TLNTITV

-148 AFVRGGNLFVADPA
+148 AFVRGGNLFVADPT

-184 WVYEEEFSFARAFA
+184 WVYEEEFSVARAFA
-198 WSPDGRMIAYLRFD
+198 WSPDGRKIAYLRFD

-282 MGIYRQKRLQNHFEV
+282 LGFYRLNRLQNHFEV
-297 MLCDSSGASRV
+297 LLCDSSGASRV

-349 YSVSEGLLG
+349 YGVSEGLLG

-456 AKLDELQVPV
+456 TKLDELQVPV

-480 IGYMVR
+480 NGYMVR

-596 KGNDVFRKLETLP
+596 KGNDVFRAAIAVAP
-609 VPTIAAV
+609 VTSWR
-616 NGFALGGGCELS
+616 FY
-628 MSCDIRICADTAVF
+628 DT
-642 GQPEA
+642 
-647 GLGITPGFGGTQRL
+647 
-661 ARLVG
+661 
-666 LGMAKQLIY
+666 IY
-675 TAKNIKADEALRIG
+675 TEIYNGLPQDNPSGYDDNSPIHFADRLKGKLLIAHGTGDDNVHIQNTYEMITK
-689 LVNAVYPLAELM
+689 LVEYDKPFELYVYPDRNHGMGPSRHHLM
-701 PAAEKLAETI
+701 ERCIEFVQRNL
-711 AKHAPIAV
+711 
-719 RACKKAINEGISKPI
+719 
-734 NEAVTV
+734 
-740 EEKLFGDC
+740 
-748 FETHDQ
+748 
-754 VEGMQCFLS
+754 
-763 REKPKPK
+763 
-770 AVFTNN
+770 

>member
-13 TLNMIPV
+13 TLNTITV

-198 WSPDGRMIAYLRFD
+198 WSPDGRKIAYLRFD

-282 MGIYRQKRLQNHFEV
+282 LGFYRLNRLQNHFEV
-297 MLCDSSGASRV
+297 LLCDSSGASRV

-456 AKLDELQVPV
+456 TKLDELQVPV

-480 IGYMVR
+480 NGYMVR

-596 KGNDVFRKLETLP
+596 KGNDVFRAAIAVAPVTSWRFYDTIYTEIYNGLPQDNPSGYDDNSPIHFADCLKAKLL
-609 VPTIAAV
+609 IAHGTGDDNV
-616 NGFALGGGCELS
+616 HIQNTYE
-628 MSCDIRICADTAVF
+628 M
-642 GQPEA
+642 
-647 GLGITPGFGGTQRL
+647 IT
-661 ARLVG
+661 RLVEYDKPFE
-666 LGMAKQLIY
+666 LY
-675 TAKNIKADEALRIG
+675 
-689 LVNAVYPLAELM
+689 VYPDRNHGMGPSRHHLM
-701 PAAEKLAETI
+701 ERCIEFVQRNL
-711 AKHAPIAV
+711 
-719 RACKKAINEGISKPI
+719 
-734 NEAVTV
+734 
-740 EEKLFGDC
+740 
-748 FETHDQ
+748 
-754 VEGMQCFLS
+754 
-763 REKPKPK
+763 
-770 AVFTNN
+770 

>member
-13 TLNMIPV
+13 TLNTITV

-63 FSYRTG
+63 FLYRTG

-198 WSPDGRMIAYLRFD
+198 WSPDGRKIAYLRFD

-282 MGIYRQKRLQNHFEV
+282 LGFYRLNRLQNHFEV
-297 MLCDSSGASRV
+297 LLCDSSGASRV

-349 YSVSEGLLG
+349 YSVSEGLLD

-425 YFSNVRT
+425 SFSNVRT

-456 AKLDELQVPV
+456 TKLDELQVPV

-480 IGYMVR
+480 NGYMVR

-596 KGNDVFRKLETLP
+596 KGNDVFRAAIAVAPVTSWRFYDTIYTEIYNGLPQDNPSGYDDNSPIHFADRLKGKLL
-609 VPTIAAV
+609 IAHGTGDDNV
-616 NGFALGGGCELS
+616 HIQNTYE
-628 MSCDIRICADTAVF
+628 M
-642 GQPEA
+642 
-647 GLGITPGFGGTQRL
+647 IT
-661 ARLVG
+661 RLVEYDKPFE
-666 LGMAKQLIY
+666 LY
-675 TAKNIKADEALRIG
+675 
-689 LVNAVYPLAELM
+689 VYPDRNHGMGPSRHHLM
-701 PAAEKLAETI
+701 ERCIEFVQRNL
-711 AKHAPIAV
+711 
-719 RACKKAINEGISKPI
+719 
-734 NEAVTV
+734 
-740 EEKLFGDC
+740 
-748 FETHDQ
+748 
-754 VEGMQCFLS
+754 
-763 REKPKPK
+763 
-770 AVFTNN
+770 

>member
-13 TLNMIPV
+13 TLNTITV

-198 WSPDGRMIAYLRFD
+198 WSPDGRKIAYLRFD

-282 MGIYRQKRLQNHFEV
+282 LGFYRLNRLQNHFEV
-297 MLCDSSGASRV
+297 LLCDSSGASRV

-349 YSVSEGLLG
+349 YGVSEGLLG

-398 GRGKRRLTGGDGTY
+398 GRDKRRLTGGDGTY

-480 IGYMVR
+480 NGYMVR

-596 KGNDVFRKLETLP
+596 KGNDVFRAAIAVAP
-609 VPTIAAV
+609 VTSWR
-616 NGFALGGGCELS
+616 FY
-628 MSCDIRICADTAVF
+628 DT
-642 GQPEA
+642 
-647 GLGITPGFGGTQRL
+647 
-661 ARLVG
+661 
-666 LGMAKQLIY
+666 IY
-675 TAKNIKADEALRIG
+675 TEIYNGLPQDNPSGYDDNSPIHFADRLKGKLLIAHGTGDDNVHIQNTYEMITKLVEYDKPFELYVYPDRNHGMGPSRHHLMEALHR
-689 LVNAVYPLAELM
+689 
-701 PAAEKLAETI
+701 
-711 AKHAPIAV
+711 V
-719 RACKKAINEGISKPI
+719 RAKESVARP
-734 NEAVTV
+734 A
-740 EEKLFGDC
+740 C
-748 FETHDQ
+748 FVRARRFPLRPASFSDRPE
-754 VEGMQCFLS
+754 
-763 REKPKPK
+763 
-770 AVFTNN
+770 

>member
-13 TLNMIPV
+13 TLNTITV

-126 LRRLS
+126 LQRLS

-148 AFVRGGNLFVADPA
+148 AFVRGGNLFVADPT

-198 WSPDGRMIAYLRFD
+198 WSPDGRKIAYLRFD

-255 DGSTVRMDTGEQT
+255 DGSMVRMDTGEQT

-282 MGIYRQKRLQNHFEV
+282 LGFYRLNRLQNHFEV
-297 MLCDSSGASRV
+297 LLCDSSGASRV

-480 IGYMVR
+480 NGYMVR
-486 PNGFDSSRRY
+486 PNGFVSSRRY

-596 KGNDVFRKLETLP
+596 KGNDVFRAAIAVAP
-609 VPTIAAV
+609 VTSWR
-616 NGFALGGGCELS
+616 FY
-628 MSCDIRICADTAVF
+628 DT
-642 GQPEA
+642 
-647 GLGITPGFGGTQRL
+647 
-661 ARLVG
+661 
-666 LGMAKQLIY
+666 IY
-675 TAKNIKADEALRIG
+675 TEIYNGLPQDNPSGYDDNSPIHFADRLKGKLLIAHGTGDDNVHIQNTYEMITK
-689 LVNAVYPLAELM
+689 LVEYDKPFELYVYPDRNHGMGPSRHHLM
-701 PAAEKLAETI
+701 ERCIEFVQRNL
-711 AKHAPIAV
+711 
-719 RACKKAINEGISKPI
+719 
-734 NEAVTV
+734 
-740 EEKLFGDC
+740 
-748 FETHDQ
+748 
-754 VEGMQCFLS
+754 
-763 REKPKPK
+763 
-770 AVFTNN
+770 

>member
-1 MRNLLTV
+1 MRDLLTV

-13 TLNMIPV
+13 TLNTITV

-198 WSPDGRMIAYLRFD
+198 WSPDGRKIAYLRFD

-282 MGIYRQKRLQNHFEV
+282 LGFYRLNRLQNHFEV
-297 MLCDSSGASRV
+297 LLCDSSGASRV

-456 AKLDELQVPV
+456 TKLDELQVPV

-480 IGYMVR
+480 NGYMVR

-596 KGNDVFRKLETLP
+596 KGNDVFRAAIAVAP
-609 VPTIAAV
+609 VTSWR
-616 NGFALGGGCELS
+616 FY
-628 MSCDIRICADTAVF
+628 DT
-642 GQPEA
+642 
-647 GLGITPGFGGTQRL
+647 
-661 ARLVG
+661 
-666 LGMAKQLIY
+666 IY
-675 TAKNIKADEALRIG
+675 TEIYNGLPQDNPSGYDDNSPIHFADRLKGKLLIAHGTGDDNVHIQNTYEMISK
-689 LVNAVYPLAELM
+689 LVEYDKPFELYVYPDRNHGMGPSRHHLM
-701 PAAEKLAETI
+701 ERCIEFVQRNL
-711 AKHAPIAV
+711 
-719 RACKKAINEGISKPI
+719 
-734 NEAVTV
+734 
-740 EEKLFGDC
+740 
-748 FETHDQ
+748 
-754 VEGMQCFLS
+754 
-763 REKPKPK
+763 
-770 AVFTNN
+770 

>member
-13 TLNMIPV
+13 TLNTITV

-148 AFVRGGNLFVADPA
+148 AFVRGGNLFVADPT

-198 WSPDGRMIAYLRFD
+198 WSPDGRKIAYLRFD

-282 MGIYRQKRLQNHFEV
+282 LGFYRLNRLQNHFEV
-297 MLCDSSGASRV
+297 LLCDSSGASRV

-349 YSVSEGLLG
+349 YGVSEGLLG

-412 RIAPSRGFRYFIS
+412 RIATSRGFRYFIS

-456 AKLDELQVPV
+456 TKLDELQVPV

-480 IGYMVR
+480 NGYMVR

-596 KGNDVFRKLETLP
+596 KGNDVFRAAIAVAP
-609 VPTIAAV
+609 VTSWR
-616 NGFALGGGCELS
+616 FY
-628 MSCDIRICADTAVF
+628 DT
-642 GQPEA
+642 
-647 GLGITPGFGGTQRL
+647 
-661 ARLVG
+661 
-666 LGMAKQLIY
+666 IY
-675 TAKNIKADEALRIG
+675 TEIYNGLPQDNPSGYDDNSPIHFADRLKGKLLIAHGTGDDNVHIQNTYEMITK
-689 LVNAVYPLAELM
+689 LVEYDKPFELYVYPDRNHGMGPSRHHLM
-701 PAAEKLAETI
+701 ERCIEFVQRNL
-711 AKHAPIAV
+711 
-719 RACKKAINEGISKPI
+719 
-734 NEAVTV
+734 
-740 EEKLFGDC
+740 
-748 FETHDQ
+748 
-754 VEGMQCFLS
+754 
-763 REKPKPK
+763 
-770 AVFTNN
+770 